1 MFDHLSPAA
10 KHVAEEHY
18 PRAVGHLLISSV
30 GPLGS
35 CGQRPRSKLPRSS
48 SAFCDRLRMRWS
60 RVIDHVHEGRLRC
73 PTLRHRGNLCVSVLR
88 HRHGHGAMLVHSD
101 TEHNCELIL
110 QMYQIRIGSKPRTEP
125 RGDLPVL
132 SSAKSLYFDST
143 LQSSLRLRSTTQGK
157 LGRHTG
163 KHCSAHSID
172 RCVRTNESET
182 RGSHAREPLLPAL
195 LPQNTAGGSRRR
207 LGKGPTPT
215 RHPACRG

>member
-1 MFDHLSPAA
+1 
-10 KHVAEEHY
+10 
-18 PRAVGHLLISSV
+18 
-30 GPLGS
+30 
-35 CGQRPRSKLPRSS
+35 
-48 SAFCDRLRMRWS
+48 MRWS

-125 RGDLPVL
+125 RGDLPACPLQNLCTLIAHFSRL
-132 SSAKSLYFDST
+132 SACAA
-143 LQSSLRLRSTTQGK
+143 RAQGK

-172 RCVRTNESET
+172 RCVRTRVRDAWVT
-182 RGSHAREPLLPAL
+182 RPGTSSARTSA
-195 LPQNTAGGSRRR
+195 AKYRRR
-207 LGKGPTPT
+207 LQAPAGQGPTPT